1 MVEHYLVKNPTWLE
15 NDEIKM
21 KFKRKFWP
29 GGEEASGRELRGL
42 ARRSRGRLLQ
52 PGPGDGNL

>member
-1 MVEHYLVKNPTWLE
+1 MVEHYQVNNPTWLE
-15 NDEIKM
+15 NEKM

-52 PGPGDGNL
+52 PGPGDESL